1 MTSAHE
7 HLGRPARRET
17 FRQVPGV
24 PGLVGR
30 SIRRVAGNS

>member
-7 HLGRPARRET
+7 HLGGSEGKI